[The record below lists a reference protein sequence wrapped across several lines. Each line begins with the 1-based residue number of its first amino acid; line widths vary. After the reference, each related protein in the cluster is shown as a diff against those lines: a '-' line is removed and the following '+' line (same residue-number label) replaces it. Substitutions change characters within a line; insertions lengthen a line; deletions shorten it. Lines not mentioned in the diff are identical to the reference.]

1 MSSDTGYLALQFI
14 GPMQSWGFD
23 SQYNQ
28 RNTSLFPTK
37 SAVAGICCAA
47 SGYQR
52 GSCQEKD
59 FLDEFIHIN
68 MLSVAI
74 PRFRDYGRAGQTEK
88 KQLEVRRIQ
97 DYHTVQSTM
106 RASGTINKDCVLTY
120 RQYLNDA
127 SFVIILSGNWSLLEQ
142 ISTSLKDP
150 VWGVWLGR
158 KSCIPAAPILAGAA
172 DKAGII
178 FDSQADALQ
187 VVLGDASLSDFV
199 YQSEVEFF
207 KEGKDSIPDTAV
219 SFAVEDRCFSPRRI
233 SVHQPIRSIR
243 KEEQ

>member
-14 GPMQSWGFD
+14 GPMQAWGFD
-23 SQYNQ
+23 SQYNR

-47 SGYQR
+47 AGYSR
-52 GSCQEKD
+52 GSHQEKD
-59 FLDEFIHIN
+59 FLDKFIHIN

-74 PRFRDYGRAGQTEK
+74 PRFRDYGRAGQTKK

-97 DYHTVQSTM
+97 DYHTVQNTM
-106 RASGTINKDCVLTY
+106 RASGAVNKDCVLTY

-127 SFVIILSGNWSLLEQ
+127 SFGIVLSGNRSLLEQ

-150 VWGVWLGR
+150 AWGLWLGR
-158 KSCIPAAPILAGAA
+158 KSCIPAAPILAGTAH
-172 DKAGII
+172 KAGII
-178 FDSQADALQ
+178 FNYQSDALQ
-187 VVLGDASLSDFV
+187 LILGDASLTDFV
-199 YQSEVEFF
+199 YQSEAESFMD
-207 KEGKDSIPDTAV
+207 GKDSIPDIAV
-219 SFAVEDRCFSPRRI
+219 SFAAEDRHFSPRRI
-233 SVHQPIRSIR
+233 SVHQPIR